1 MKNPKLIDE
10 AWIDAEIHELSQTG
24 QVTNLGCI
32 RTKYETLQ
40 GIKLRL
46 QPLPTPTKTNV
57 EKVRAGEMAIE
68 NDDKEATKKCCINLF
83 IDGHD
88 VAPASR
94 YYWAWKTDLKKWHAD
109 YTTTLPTIKAS
120 ELIKEI
126 NSGELATFKKP
137 EWQPKFGEV
146 VEVAMERH
154 ETWHERIFLFN
165 HANYYYCVSD
175 NSEKEFQSIGSEII
189 AYKWHLIRPKQ
200 TPTLT
205 LAEAEA
211 KLGVKIVMP

>member
-46 QPLPTPTKTNV
+46 QPLPTPTKTNL
-57 EKVRAGEMAIE
+57 EKIRAGEMAIE
-68 NDDKEATKKCCINLF
+68 NDDVDDLRKCVNYCFPRTLGVMGVNKYFFKDIYQMQRSSCSLE
-83 IDGHD
+83 
-88 VAPASR
+88 
-94 YYWAWKTDLKKWHAD
+94 
-109 YTTTLPTIKAS
+109 TTLPTIKAS